1 MALSST
7 KTIEKLLGIWLKNV
21 QKHAWLFLLFALI
34 FTVFNVIYIKDN
46 LGINTDTTDMLSEK
60 LDWRKKDIQFRKSF
74 PQFSDNI
81 AIVIESET
89 PDQTQDV
96 TIALTERLEKE
107 QQFFPSVFQIKNSK
121 FFRQNSLL
129 YLDTDELEELA
140 DNLAAVQPFLGKLQQ
155 DQNIRGLFSVLT
167 QALKEQDQEVDLD
180 HIFTAIDQT
189 ISAHLQGRSQRM
201 SWHELMSGREST
213 MDDRRS
219 VITVQPKLDYSEL
232 LPGEPAVRMLRSII
246 KSIRVEEDYGDVQI
260 RLTGDVALAYEEL
273 DSVARGA
280 QAGGLIALFAVAI
293 VLIVGLR
300 SLSLVFATL
309 TTLII
314 GLIWTAAFATVAI
327 GELNMISIAFMVLY
341 IGLGGDFAVHL
352 CLRYREQR
360 QDLDQELAVKES
372 GKHIGVSLLLCAFT
386 TAIGFYAFLPTAYS
400 GVAELGLISGTGM
413 FISLFLSLTVLPA
426 LLTLLPYKS
435 RIRSD
440 NSSNWFSGIQNL
452 PFTHAKTI
460 ILVSTIIGLLS
471 IVTLPKIKFDHN
483 PVHLMDPE
491 TESVQTYKD
500 LLAESSRSPLSINL
514 VETEIGD
521 LPEQLEALGS
531 VDEVITI
538 NSFIPSDQKNKL
550 AIIEDLSLVMSMP
563 ISDPDQKT
571 ISDQDRLLA
580 INEFSEILKTRKP
593 DQKLNKTLEKLL
605 SQNTKKLHFLDQKLI
620 ASLPGRLRNLD
631 ESLNAEEISKGSLPS
646 DLRDRWQSNEN
657 YRIEVFSKNDLN
669 DNKILESF
677 VNDVRKIAPDA
688 IGVPIINVDASS
700 AVVRAFQ
707 QALGLALVVIII
719 LLWLLLDKK
728 SDSFLILATLI
739 LAGLMTCAVSV
750 LLGIQFNFANVIALP
765 LLLGIGVDS
774 SIHILHRYRSALP
787 ESDSLLNTSTARA
800 VLFSALTT
808 TCSFGNLAI
817 SPHRGTA
824 SMGVLLTLGLI
835 LTLFVTLI
843 VLPALLTLTDN
854 SDRMKS

>member
-1 MALSST
+1 MVLSST
-7 KTIEKLLGIWLKNV
+7 KTIEKLLGIWLQNV

-81 AIVIESET
+81 AIVIESAT
-89 PDQTQDV
+89 PDQTQDA
-96 TIALTERLEKE
+96 TLALTRRLEKE
-107 QQFFPSVFQIKNSK
+107 KQYFPSVFQIKNSK

-167 QALKEQDQEVDLD
+167 QALKEPDQEVDLD
-180 HIFTAIDQT
+180 RIFTAIDQT
-189 ISAHLQGRSQRM
+189 ISAHLQGDNQRM

-213 MDDRRS
+213 MDDRRT
-219 VITVQPKLDYSEL
+219 VITVQPELDYSEL
-232 LPGEPAVRMLRSII
+232 LPGEPAVKRLRSII
-246 KSIRVEEDYGDVQI
+246 KSIWIEEDLGDVQF

-280 QAGGLIALFAVAI
+280 QVGGLIALFAVAI
-293 VLIVGLR
+293 VLIAGLR

-309 TTLII
+309 ITLII
-314 GLIWTAAFATVAI
+314 GLIWTAAFATIAI

-341 IGLGGDFAVHL
+341 IGLGGDFAIHL

-360 QDLDQELAVKES
+360 QNLDQELAVKES
-372 GKHIGVSLLLCAFT
+372 GKHIGASLLLCAFT

-426 LLTLLPYKS
+426 LLTLLPYKV
-435 RIRSD
+435 RTR
-440 NSSNWFSGIQNL
+440 SSNTSSWFSGIQNL

-460 ILVSTIIGLLS
+460 IFVSTIIGMIS

-500 LLAESSRSPLSINL
+500 LLAGSSRSPLSINL

-521 LPEQLEALGS
+521 LPEQLKALKS
-531 VDEVITI
+531 VDEVITV

-550 AIIEDLSLVMSMP
+550 AIIDDLSLVMSP
-563 ISDPDQKT
+563 QEKANQKT

-580 INEFSEILKTRKP
+580 INEFYEILNANKP

-605 SQNTKKLHFLDQKLI
+605 GQNKKNLHFLDQKLI
-620 ASLPGRLRNLD
+620 ASLPGRLRNLE
-631 ESLNAEEISKGSLPS
+631 ESLNAEEITITSLPA

-728 SDSFLILATLI
+728 SDSFLILVTLI
-739 LAGLMTCAVSV
+739 LAGLMTFSVSV

-808 TCSFGNLAI
+808 ACSFGNLAI

-843 VLPALLTLTDN
+843 VLPALLSLTDN
-854 SDRMKS
+854 SDRIK